1 MYKIRMSVPRAHLNR
16 TDWLNLISLK
26 LPFGRSLRILPV
38 SIHIVQSEM
47 STRTMLGVFAALPA
61 SPSNSYNL
69 IPTHWSN
76 LGLLAKT
83 HWLPSKRVSKRYQNF
98 SDSINGSAS
107 NTVKYHTIYK
117 KSATKRSMKETVTT
131 ARLLVNRNRLPI
143 LLPPAYGPRSSH
155 LFGVLLKLT
164 ANLTF
169 GAENFL
175 GFALLFSSEIFRW
188 TAGFSTPSSPND
200 AARFLGNSDSGWQS
214 DRISASTSE
223 RNKTPALRGD
233 GLACICVA
241 FLIRAGDTKA
251 NSKSFRS
258 VRDDEDLPLGES
270 LSEKLGWGDLAPL
283 YSPDSSLDSANN
295 SVKSPPSTLPKV
307 SEIPA
312 SSMASNSTSMS
323 NSVKDIRSPTGGG
336 SGMAG
341 CSSGSGRVSGTGAI
355 SQSSVTVWSGKVP
368 EASPSRIIKSTQKWT
383 YKRGKKTKRCLLT
396 QQDSHR
402 GR

>member
-38 SIHIVQSEM
+38 SIQIVQSEM

-143 LLPPAYGPRSSH
+143 LLPPAMVQ
-155 LFGVLLKLT
+155 GVLICL
-164 ANLTF
+164 
-169 GAENFL
+169 
-175 GFALLFSSEIFRW
+175 
-188 TAGFSTPSSPND
+188 
-200 AARFLGNSDSGWQS
+200 
-214 DRISASTSE
+214 ASCW
-223 RNKTPALRGD
+223 N
-233 GLACICVA
+233 
-241 FLIRAGDTKA
+241 
-251 NSKSFRS
+251 
-258 VRDDEDLPLGES
+258 
-270 LSEKLGWGDLAPL
+270 
-283 YSPDSSLDSANN
+283 
-295 SVKSPPSTLPKV
+295 
-307 SEIPA
+307 
-312 SSMASNSTSMS
+312 
-323 NSVKDIRSPTGGG
+323 
-336 SGMAG
+336 
-341 CSSGSGRVSGTGAI
+341 
-355 SQSSVTVWSGKVP
+355 
-368 EASPSRIIKSTQKWT
+368 
-383 YKRGKKTKRCLLT
+383 
-396 QQDSHR
+396 
-402 GR
+402 